1 MMCGKLGFS
10 LDDFWK
16 LTPGETAELID
27 EWAKLEELQS
37 QAQATRTAY
46 ATVMMQN
53 GKMPEWES
61 GQKEKDRPVNNDM
74 GFAGL

>member
-10 LDDFWK
+10 LDEFWK
-16 LTPGETAELID
+16 LTPAETGEMIE
-27 EWAKLEELQS
+27 EWARLEEMQS
-37 QAQATRTAY
+37 QAQATRIAY

-53 GKMPEWES
+53 GQMPEWDA
-61 GQKEKDRPVNNDM
+61 GRKEKDKPVNNDT